1 MTESGNRGRASR
13 SPWAAV
19 ALVAAACGGSNSAGA
34 PVPAHAAVE
43 GLTGRRCQYVA
54 HYDSTPSLSSLTRAG
69 TLGNISLWGREQ
81 GPADTVEVSIRY
93 GYDGRLDWVEPIRAT
108 GEPGRI
114 RELANL
120 ILEAVPGS
128 GTPDWGVRV
137 LVVGGAVLRTEPSVV
152 CAARRVGGSSVWA
165 ADANVRYALAD
176 FFRSHGGRYPVR
188 VALDEQG
195 RVMDVVLVR
204 RTYSR
209 WMDQFIIDY
218 VRSSTFDAK
227 LFDGIGVPA
236 TFELQLRLP
245 RG

>member
-13 SPWAAV
+13 SLWAA
-19 ALVAAACGGSNSAGA
+19 LVLIAASCGGGNSAGA

-54 HYDSTPSLSSLTRAG
+54 HYDSIPSLGSLTRAG
-69 TLGNISLWGREQ
+69 TVGNISLWGRER

-93 GYDGRLDWVEPIRAT
+93 GDDGRLDWVEPIRAT
-108 GEPGRI
+108 GGAGRVG
-114 RELANL
+114 ELTNL

-128 GTPDWGVRV
+128 GTPDWGIRV
-137 LVVGGAVLRTEPSVV
+137 LVVGGEVLRTEPSVV
-152 CAARRVGGSSVWA
+152 CRAQRVGGGSIWA
-165 ADANVRYALAD
+165 ADANVRYALGN
-176 FFRSHGGRYPVR
+176 FFRSQGGRFPVL

-195 RVMDVVLVR
+195 RVMDVVLMR
-204 RTYSR
+204 RTYNR
-209 WMDQFIIDY
+209 WIDQFIIDY

-227 LFDGIGVPA
+227 LFDGIGVPT
-236 TFELQLRLP
+236 TFELQLRFP